1 MHDGSEVHGTGQ
13 ILGRV
18 VPIPPVLRL
27 SVSGQQL
34 KVVVSQIR
42 NEASGN
48 SMVEPSLVFS
58 VPDEARTHCHVPLL
72 GLRLQEG
79 QLLGQKVPECRS
91 LNMEKK
97 QTLVSVPK
105 GCWVLCARKLHK
117 TTEKAV
123 EITIRFWDPSA
134 LSPKP
139 YSIVFC
145 IAVQFKAREHLHF
158 SGVGVST
165 TVVSRVVKASQKLGD
180 VLVHVRLSVTMAVRD
195 ENPHLGDELGRRV
208 QLHQAPSKMW
218 YSGEQDSGV
227 VGLNLNFNC
236 LN

>member
-1 MHDGSEVHGTGQ
+1 
-13 ILGRV
+13 
-18 VPIPPVLRL
+18 
-27 SVSGQQL
+27 
-34 KVVVSQIR
+34 
-42 NEASGN
+42 
-48 SMVEPSLVFS
+48 
-58 VPDEARTHCHVPLL
+58 
-72 GLRLQEG
+72 
-79 QLLGQKVPECRS
+79 
-91 LNMEKK
+91 MEKK

-195 ENPHLGDELGRRV
+195 ENPHLGDERPSRPTAPGTKQNVVLGRTRQRRRRAEPQF
-208 QLHQAPSKMW
+208 QLS
-218 YSGEQDSGV
+218 
-227 VGLNLNFNC
+227 
-236 LN
+236 